1 MRMVSTNGRSLGEL
15 LKHLK
20 ESGTRLF
27 RQEVALVKAE
37 MKETASRAAQDA
49 SLIVAGGVV
58 ALLGAMAIVAALSIA
73 LSVVLALMLPD
84 LVAVWLGPLIV
95 GAALAAA
102 AWGLVQSGRRK
113 LRQRDFT
120 PQKTRETMVEN
131 KEWIREKVS

>member
-1 MRMVSTNGRSLGEL
+1 MRMVSTNGRSLSEL

-49 SLIVAGGVV
+49 SMIVAGGVV

-73 LSVVLALMLPD
+73 LSVLLALVLPE

-95 GAALAAA
+95 GAALAAV
-102 AWGLVQSGRRK
+102 AWALVQSGRKK
-113 LRQRDFT
+113 LQQRDFT
-120 PQKTRETMVEN
+120 PQQTRQTMVEN